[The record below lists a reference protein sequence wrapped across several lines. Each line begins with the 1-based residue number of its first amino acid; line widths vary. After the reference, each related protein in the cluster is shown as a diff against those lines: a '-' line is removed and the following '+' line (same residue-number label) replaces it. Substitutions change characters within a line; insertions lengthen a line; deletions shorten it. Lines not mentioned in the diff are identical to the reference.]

1 MSFVILSNISV
12 EYFRRII
19 VPNNEQI
26 KNIIMYYEH
35 FSGIFIFTLSSSF
48 LAACISKMRLL
59 LRIAIFSLFSNN
71 FLGLG
76 GLLCLLVFGSPNAF
90 LLHNTIPLP
99 TSLSLSSV
107 VSL

>member
-1 MSFVILSNISV
+1 MSSVILSNISV

-19 VPNNEQI
+19 VQKTEQI
-26 KNIIMYYEH
+26 KNTIMYYEQ

-59 LRIAIFSLFSNN
+59 LRVAIFPLFSNN

-76 GLLCLLVFGSPNAF
+76 GLSCLLVFGSPNAF

-99 TSLSLSSV
+99 TSRSLSSV